1 MSSMKTFNVGEYKIE
16 LVPLDT
22 TKDLSLSKGNNV
34 NAYDKND
41 LLMWNISELLKNY
54 SDSNGLKYY
63 DDMYFD
69 VRVLDNQN
77 IFCIGFTNHC
87 EIDLKTMQIIKLV
100 NNR

>member
-1 MSSMKTFNVGEYKIE
+1 MSATKIFNVGEFKIE
-16 LVPLDT
+16 FVVPDT
-22 TKDLSLSKGNNV
+22 AKDLNLSKGNNV

-41 LLMWNISELLKNY
+41 LLIWNISELLKNY
-54 SDSNGLKYY
+54 SDLNGLEYY
-63 DDMYFD
+63 DEMYFD

-77 IFCIGFTNHC
+77 IFCVGFTNHC